1 MDSSKAAFERFC
13 KWKKLMTVLNVT
25 VDTHSAI
32 PGTFRKQQIFFVDA
46 EEQVVAFV
54 VFLMIHRPP
63 SSTLF
68 PTLLASDLFYD
79 PHRHVYGEQWIK
91 FIKDFVN
98 PTPLPTVNTAGY
110 IDH

>member
-54 VFLMIHRPP
+54 DL
-63 SSTLF
+63 STHDNFRLDF
-68 PTLLASDLFYD
+68 ANA
-79 PHRHVYGEQWIK
+79 
-91 FIKDFVN
+91 DFVVRERN
-98 PTPLPTVNTAGY
+98 VEATRPGEGRVVIVEDLVF
-110 IDH
+110 